1 MWEVQQKKE
10 FVNKC
15 TAEYKLIGGIHMKCA
30 IYGAGSLGTI
40 LGAYLTKGG
49 IDIDLIN
56 HNNNHVEAMRQKG
69 AIVTGTM
76 QMTVPVKAIYPQEMT
91 KKYDLIF
98 LMTKQT
104 ENRKIVEFLKDYL
117 NAGGILCT
125 MQNGFPEPMIAEI
138 LGEDSV
144 MGSVVEWG
152 ATLLG
157 PGVSELTSEP
167 ESLSFSLGSLTKR
180 RDNKLAEVKRI
191 LEKMGT
197 VTIEDNLIGSRFSK
211 LLINASF
218 SGLSAVTGLT
228 FGEAAKNKASRVWIQ
243 LVMKECMDVATKVGV
258 TMEPIQGKDIVK
270 LMNYNNKWKKRF
282 AFLLIPFAIKKHAKL
297 KASMLQDLEKGRKT
311 EVDYINGIICE
322 YGRKYHVPTPY
333 NSKIVEMIHEIEE
346 SKRSCGLENVKI
358 IMGD

>member
-1 MWEVQQKKE
+1 
-10 FVNKC
+10 
-15 TAEYKLIGGIHMKCA
+15 MKCA

-40 LGAYLTKGG
+40 LGAYLTKSG

-56 HNNNHVEAMRQKG
+56 HNKNHVEALRQKG
-69 AIVTGTM
+69 AIVTGTVN
-76 QMTVPVKAIYPQEMT
+76 MTVPVNSLLPQEMS

-104 ENRKIVEFLKDYL
+104 ENRKVVEFLKDYL
-117 NAGGILCT
+117 NDGGILCT
-125 MQNGFPEPMIAEI
+125 MQNGFPEPMIGEI

-152 ATLLG
+152 ATLLS
-157 PGVSELTSEP
+157 PGVSELTSDP
-167 ESLSFSLGSLTKR
+167 GSLSFSLGRLSKR
-180 RDNKLAEVKRI
+180 QDNMLAEVKSI

-197 VTIEDNLIGSRFSK
+197 VSMEDNLTGSRFSK

-228 FGEAAKNKASRVWIQ
+228 FGEAAKNKASRAWIQ
-243 LVMKECMDVATKVGV
+243 LVMKECMDVAATAGV
-258 TMEPIQGKDIVK
+258 VMEPIQGKDIVK
-270 LMNYNNKWKKRF
+270 LMNYNNKWKKRL
-282 AFLLIPFAIKKHAKL
+282 AFLIIPLAIKKHAKL

-322 YGRKYHVPTPY
+322 YGKKYHVPTPY

-346 SKRSCGLENVKI
+346 GKRSCGLDNVKTLI
-358 IMGD
+358 R